1 MISASNQVTTNVLK
15 NGAGQVFMGL
25 QFYLI
30 QVNKISFVE
39 IGKKCGILYLVCKK
53 C

>member
-1 MISASNQVTTNVLK
+1 MMLNYDTRDICP
-15 NGAGQVFMGL
+15 MDL

-39 IGKKCGILYLVCKK
+39 PGKKCGILFLVYKNVISVILQS
-53 C
+53 